1 MYNRHPVY
9 SNPYHDYFY
18 SQASRLSM
26 NIRAL
31 TVERGISTLA
41 EQSHL
46 STLFSFSSR
55 VDRNRRNAGV
65 QVGLGEVGAGSATPG
80 VPARQGEEELE
91 GGFFDDEDDDVWFEE
106 RHDNE
111 DDEEIVQ
118 EDRSIFRPGDV
129 ERSINM

>member
-1 MYNRHPVY
+1 M
-9 SNPYHDYFY
+9 
-18 SQASRLSM
+18 
-26 NIRAL
+26 
-31 TVERGISTLA
+31 ERGISTLA

-65 QVGLGEVGAGSATPG
+65 GLGEVGAAGSATPG
-80 VPARQGEEELE
+80 VLARQGEEELE
-91 GGFFDDEDDDVWFEE
+91 GGFFDDEDDDAWFEE

-118 EDRSIFRPGDV
+118 EDRSIVRPDDV